1 MHENYWVCLVM
12 VWVSIHAY
20 GYSMFAPNDGGV
32 VSVVRWILAVN
43 MLGIALAFYRRASGP

>member
-1 MHENYWVCLVM
+1 M